1 MTEKSTAEIE
11 REVESQRREVEDTL
25 DALRAKLST
34 GQIIEQVTKTMTGAG
49 NQGGELLTNLGR
61 QVKEN
66 PIPVALTGIGLAWL
80 LTSQSRQNS
89 QPAPLPASRAPV
101 PVEVPLTAY
110 DRTRY
115 LADEEEVGSERAVAN
130 LIAGSYAV
138 SSDGSDTDGTSGA
151 KSWLYDK
158 ARVVADETS
167 HGASYVSERMKAGA
181 YAVSDTASS
190 AYDSARAGVEDA
202 AVAVRGAAEDAAD
215 TAARYGRRAQRGFV
229 DFVKDEPLI
238 AAAVGVALGAVIS
251 AALPASRTEDRL
263 VGPHRDKLRDDGVAY
278 ATDQAK
284 RLEKVA
290 ERTAEKAKE
299 TAQDEGLIPKDDDT
313 TVAEKVKTV
322 AKAADDAAKEEAE
335 KEKLGQS

>member
-1 MTEKSTAEIE
+1 MTEKSTADIE
-11 REVESQRREVEDTL
+11 RDVELQRREVEDTL

-34 GQIIEQVTKTMTGAG
+34 GQIIEQATKALTGAG
-49 NQGGELLTNLGR
+49 NQGGELLSNLGR

-80 LTSQSRQNS
+80 LTSQSRQNKG
-89 QPAPLPASRAPV
+89 PAPLPASRAPV
-101 PVEVPLTAY
+101 PLDVPLTAY

-115 LADEEEVGSERAVAN
+115 LADEEEVGSERAIAN

-138 SSDGSDTDGTSGA
+138 SSDASGTEGSGA

-158 ARVVADETS
+158 AKVVADQTS
-167 HGASYVSERMKAGA
+167 HGAAYVSERMKAGA

-190 AYDSARAGVEDA
+190 AYDSARTGVEDA

-215 TAARYGRRAQRGFV
+215 TAVRYGRRAQRGFV
-229 DFVKDEPLI
+229 DFVKEEPLI
-238 AAAVGVALGAVIS
+238 AAAVGVAIGAVIS

-290 ERTAEKAKE
+290 ERTVEKAKE
-299 TAQDEGLIPKDDDT
+299 TAQGEGLIPKDDDT
-313 TVAEKVKTV
+313 TVAEKVKSV
-322 AKAADDAAKEEAE
+322 AKAADETAKEEAE
-335 KEKLGQS
+335 KEKIGQS